1 MSSRTGVLWLID
13 VVKGDDHAR
22 LYNSYCEKVQPG
34 IFRLLFVSTDTTLD
48 FPIMIEQRLSGSG
61 DLVFSADVRD
71 ALRLGRPVVALEST
85 ILVHGLPHPSNI
97 ATGNR
102 LECAVRRSGAAP
114 ATIAVIKGR
123 PHIGLTPKQLELICS
138 SQNVRKLA
146 MRDLPLA
153 YASGFHGAT
162 TVSATVHLAHR
173 AGISVFATG
182 GIGGVHRGVTESW
195 DISADVQALAQYPV
209 LVVSAGAKS
218 ILDIGKTLEALE
230 SASVPVLVLG
240 SKKFPAFY
248 VRDSGYPAPS
258 IVQSGYEVAA
268 AFHSAC
274 RFGIS
279 HGMLL
284 AVPIPREHEA
294 NGVVVSRAIDVAL
307 EELER
312 RTNVLP
318 NEVTPYLLRRTVAN
332 SGGAALRANVY
343 LAEHNASVAGEIAVI
358 LSKMKETSQN
368 EGTRSDENF
377 NNWRDSVE
385 LVVIGAAVLDVICRA
400 NTNERGGSTELG
412 RTEIR
417 AGGVALNVAL
427 AAARFSVA
435 NVRLVTAVGGDI
447 ASGILYELL
456 RSVEKE
462 ESKLEVKLRQME
474 GRRGAIVS
482 LVQDRFGNLVVS
494 LQ

>member
-1 MSSRTGVLWLID
+1 MWSRKTTTHACEVVI
-13 VVKGDDHAR
+13 VKGFNRAF
-22 LYNSYCEKVQPG
+22 LV
-34 IFRLLFVSTDTTLD
+34 LFFPVRTDTTLCL
-48 FPIMIEQRLSGSG
+48 PIMTEQRLSGSG
-61 DLVFSADVRD
+61 GMVFSVDVRD
-71 ALRLGRPVVALEST
+71 ALRLGRPIVALEST
-85 ILVHGLPHPSNI
+85 ILAHGLPYPSNI

-102 LECAVRRSGAAP
+102 LEHAVRRSGAIP
-114 ATIAVIKGR
+114 ATVAVIKGC
-123 PHIGLTPKQLELICS
+123 PHIGLTPKQLEFICS
-138 SQNVRKLA
+138 SQDVRKLA
-146 MRDLPLA
+146 LRDLPLA

-284 AVPIPREHEA
+284 AIPIPREHEA
-294 NGVVVSRAIDVAL
+294 NGVVVSRAIGVAL

-312 RTNVLP
+312 QTNVLP

-332 SGGAALRANVY
+332 SGGAALRANVN
-343 LAEHNASVAGEIAVI
+343 LAEHNALVAGEIAVV
-358 LSKMKETSQN
+358 LSKMKKTSYN
-368 EGTRSDENF
+368 EATRSDENLISR
-377 NNWRDSVE
+377 RDGIE

-400 NTNERGGSTELG
+400 STKEHGGSTELG
-412 RTEIR
+412 QTKIR

-427 AAARFSVA
+427 AAARFSMA
-435 NVRLVTAVGGDI
+435 NVRLVTAVGGDV

-456 RSVEKE
+456 RCMEKD
-462 ESKLEVKLRQME
+462 ESKLEVKVRQME

-482 LVQDRFGNLVVS
+482 LIQDRGGNLMVS